1 VIHAVGSEEQ
11 VAGLGW
17 RVLVVVG
24 WLVVFVLVVASL
36 SSAAVTASAPM
47 EEAEPV
53 RLSVDGADCTGW
65 GCGQYGWVV
74 QVMCCRVAVAVKG
87 RLFGSAVREGS
98 LAAASVASALR
109 QICPLWPCCD
119 GSGDEF
125 WQAHVSVLR
134 SR

>member
-1 VIHAVGSEEQ
+1 MIRVAGSEER
-11 VAGLGW
+11 VAGLRW
-17 RVLVVVG
+17 RVLVG
-24 WLVVFVLVVASL
+24 WLVVFVLVVASS

-47 EEAEPV
+47 EEAELVCPP
-53 RLSVDGADCTGW
+53 VDGADCTGW
-65 GCGQYGWVV
+65 GWGQYGWVV
-74 QVMCCRVAVAVKG
+74 QVMCCRVAVAIKG
-87 RLFGSAVREGS
+87 QLFGSAVVREGS